1 MVIITCF
8 VSFSTILACI
18 YFSKCR
24 LLIFLNQFG
33 LQKSS
38 YTPTLTD
45 HPDPHPRWNPPDL
58 FKHQNDC
65 KEHRYRG
72 QNVKCKRDYQNAR
85 GRLLLRFYATEKNR
99 EKKLRRCCNNTPLGL
114 MRVN

>member
-45 HPDPHPRWNPPDL
+45 HPDPHPRWNPPDF

-65 KEHRYRG
+65 KE
-72 QNVKCKRDYQNAR
+72 CKRDYQNAR

-99 EKKLRRCCNNTPLGL
+99 EKKTKEVLQQHPPWFDEG
-114 MRVN
+114 